1 MSAVPPVVIVGA
13 GPAGLAAGAA
23 LRRAG
28 VESELLERGPGVAT
42 SWRDRHEGLRLNT
55 VRWLSGL
62 PGLRIPRSAGRW
74 VSRDDYVSYLERYA
88 AAHRLEVRPGVHV
101 QRLDPVEGGWQVV
114 TSAGTRETGQVV
126 VATGHDRVPWLPDW
140 PGRRSFVVPVVHVS
154 GLQRPSDLAGLRVL
168 LVGAGNSGVEIGGH
182 LVDAGVA
189 GLWVSVR
196 NPPNIL
202 PREIAGVPLEPIG
215 VSLNRVPER
224 VADSVC
230 RLASRLAFGDLTS
243 WGLPRP
249 ELGPYS
255 RLRLTGE
262 AVAVDDGFVAHL
274 RAGRVTVVPQISR
287 LDVDEVVLAD
297 GTRLRPDVVLAATG
311 YRRGL
316 EPLVGHLDVLD
327 EAGLPRVTSDAGQT
341 ARPGLWFI
349 GYRVEVAGNL
359 RLYRSDARRIA
370 RAMTRPLPG

>member
-13 GPAGLAAGAA
+13 GPAGLAVAA
-23 LRRAG
+23 ELRRAG
-28 VESELLERGPGVAT
+28 VESVVLERGPGVAT
-42 SWRDRHEGLRLNT
+42 SWRSRHEGLRLNT
-55 VRWLSGL
+55 IRWQSGL

-88 AAHRLEVRPGVHV
+88 AAHRLDVRPGVHV
-101 QRLDPVEGGWQVV
+101 RRLDPVDGGWRV
-114 TSAGTRETGQVV
+114 TSSAGTGETGRVV

-140 PGRRSFVVPVVHVS
+140 PGREGFTVPVVHVS
-154 GLQRPSDLAGLRVL
+154 GLRRPSDLAGLRVL

-196 NPPNIL
+196 TPPNLL
-202 PREIAGVPLEPIG
+202 PREIAGVPLQPVG
-215 VSLNRVPER
+215 VPLVRAPER

-230 RLASRLAFGDLTS
+230 RFLSRLAFGDLS
-243 WGLPRP
+243 GYGLPAP
-249 ELGPYS
+249 DLGPYA

-262 AVAVDDGFVAHL
+262 AVAVDEGFVAHL
-274 RAGRVTVVPQISR
+274 RAGRIAVVPEVSH
-287 LDVDEVVLAD
+287 LDDQEVVLRD
-297 GTRLRPDVVLAATG
+297 GARLRPDVVLAATG
-311 YRRGL
+311 FRRGL

-327 EAGLPRVTSDAGQT
+327 EAGLPRGAASGGQP

-349 GYRVEVAGNL
+349 GYRVQVAGNL
-359 RLYRSDARRIA
+359 RLHASDARRIA
-370 RAMTRPLPG
+370 RSMTRGA